1 MLRKSLLL
9 VAAIV
14 FAPAATF
21 AVTAA
26 PIAKSDAAVTT
37 AGKMTAAPKT
47 THKAKHHMLV
57 KNQNVTA
64 KTGKLAK
71 TPTTKA

>member
-9 VAAIV
+9 VAALV
-14 FAPAATF
+14 FAPVAAF

-47 THKAKHHMLV
+47 THKARHQMLV
-57 KNQNVTA
+57 KKQKVTA

-71 TPTTKA
+71 TPATKS